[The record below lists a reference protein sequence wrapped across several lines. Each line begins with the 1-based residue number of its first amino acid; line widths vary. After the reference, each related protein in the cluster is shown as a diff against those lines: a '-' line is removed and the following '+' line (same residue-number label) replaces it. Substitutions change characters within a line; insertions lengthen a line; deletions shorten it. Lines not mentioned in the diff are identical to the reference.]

1 MLSRRVSNAWFA
13 NVDYAYNDARIDAND
28 GLGEY
33 DADFNRPHFF
43 SAGGSWEISERWKV
57 GARWKWASGRPTD
70 DFVINEDVLGPGQP
84 FRYSKELT
92 RTNALRLENYHSLN
106 IRVDYRRELGWVDLI
121 AFIDVINFYGG
132 QGANSLEFDPR
143 NGRSEEH
150 KSEIQSLTNLV

>member
-1 MLSRRVSNAWFA
+1 MPIL
-13 NVDYAYNDARIDAND
+13 
-28 GLGEY
+28 
-33 DADFNRPHFF
+33 NRPHFF

-106 IRVDYRRELGWVDLI
+106 IRVDYRQELGWLDLI
-121 AFIDVINFYGG
+121 AFIDVINVYGG
-132 QGANSLEFDPR
+132 PGANSLEFDPR
-143 NGRSEEH
+143 NGINVVEDNEAFPIFGLIFERAW
-150 KSEIQSLTNLV
+150 